1 MVQFYKS
8 FIITGNEKD
17 LNLKIFLYVQI
28 IKSHKIKKHEKNKIF
43 KDFQK
48 SKFFPPDKYRV
59 GRFFFHTQYKDYIL
73 SRFVALNAFYWYILL
88 LDNSLDEN
96 ETTDIQDAF
105 RDQYKF
111 PKRIEANNN
120 TTNILVSPIDCMQAE
135 ESQSALT
142 MDQWLRYKN
151 KNDME

>member
-1 MVQFYKS
+1 LNRSLPSGTTSVI
-8 FIITGNEKD
+8 FILYNPLATPDSTGVTV
-17 LNLKIFLYVQI
+17 F
-28 IKSHKIKKHEKNKIF
+28 
-43 KDFQK
+43 
-48 SKFFPPDKYRV
+48 
-59 GRFFFHTQYKDYIL
+59 
-73 SRFVALNAFYWYILL
+73 FVALNAFYWYILL